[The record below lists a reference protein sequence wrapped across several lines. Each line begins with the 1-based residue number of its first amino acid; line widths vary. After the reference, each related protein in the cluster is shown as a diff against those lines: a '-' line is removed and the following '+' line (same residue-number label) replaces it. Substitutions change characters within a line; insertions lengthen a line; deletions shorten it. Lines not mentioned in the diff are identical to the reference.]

1 MDLLRRENFFSNE
14 PLEKN
19 AAYSQAVKIGD
30 MVFIGGTA
38 ATNARGDVQGGAD
51 PYRQTKIIL
60 QKIEQLLQRIGT
72 NIRNVI
78 RVRMHLTDIGNRRHC
93 LRAYSEY
100 FRDIKPVITV
110 TEVNALARVD
120 RLVEVEADA
129 VIGSYLTS
137 RLT

>member
-1 MDLLRRENFFSNE
+1 MDLLRRENFSSGA
-14 PLEKN
+14 PLPKIV
-19 AAYSQAVKIGD
+19 AYSQAVKIGNL
-30 MVFIGGTA
+30 VFIGGTA

-60 QKIEQLLQRIGT
+60 QKIEQLLKRIGA
-72 NIRNVI
+72 NFRNVI

-100 FRDIKPVITV
+100 FQDIKPVIVV

>member
-1 MDLLRRENFFSNE
+1 MDLLRRDNFSSNG

-19 AAYSQAVKIGD
+19 AAYSTAVKIGD

-38 ATNARGDVQGGAD
+38 STNVRGDVQGGAD

-60 QKIEQLLQRIGT
+60 QKIEQLLKRIGA

-78 RVRMHLTDIGNRRHC
+78 RVRIHITDIANRRHC

-100 FRDIKPVITV
+100 FQDIKPVIIV
-110 TEVNALARVD
+110 TEVKALARVD

-129 VIGSYLTS
+129 VIGSYMTS

>member
-1 MDLLRRENFFSNE
+1 MDLLRRENFSSNAQH
-14 PLEKN
+14 EKN
-19 AAYSQAVKIGD
+19 ATYSQAVKIGD

-38 ATNARGDVQGGAD
+38 STNVRGDVQGGAD

-60 QKIEQLLQRIGT
+60 QKIEQLLKRIGA

-78 RVRMHLTDIGNRRHC
+78 RVRIHITDIGNRRHC

-100 FRDIKPVITV
+100 FQDIKPIIIV
-110 TEVNALARVD
+110 TEVTALARVD